1 MIADS
6 PSQERGVAQRP
17 PTAGASSKRTPSGSE
32 VMSSACSPASRWC
45 VRSISTAFGALR
57 SNSLS
62 LSASELT
69 ILVSF
74 FQIVRDR
81 PGFVYVC
88 FREERCFGETGEIR
102 LHQKI
107 CSSGRQPHH
116 YRATTPRI
124 PSSIHRRQRAIAPI
138 PSPFLQRGTLE
149 RSW

>member
-17 PTAGASSKRTPSGSE
+17 PTAGASSKCTPSGSE

-88 FREERCFGETGEIR
+88 LRERCFDETGEIR
-102 LHQKI
+102 LHQI
-107 CSSGRQPHH
+107 VCSSGRQHHH

-124 PSSIHRRQRAIAPI
+124 SSSIHRRQRA
-138 PSPFLQRGTLE
+138 L
-149 RSW
+149 